1 MTKNIMDIKDTKKTK
16 KRRTNLLW
24 YIFIALGIAGI
35 LDTIVLIPF
44 MPGIDAGLIMPALFG
59 SVLILYSLLRLKKN
73 GPIIGNRKLRK
84 GAYAIFLAG
93 LILFAV
99 VEGLI
104 IYHASKTVSSDE
116 KADFILV
123 LGCGI
128 FPDGSLTQTL
138 QNRLDAALE
147 YYNQHPDAVFVV
159 SGGQGPK
166 EPVPEATAMK
176 NYLMS
181 KGIPEEK
188 ILTESKSTST
198 NENMKFSKQII
209 EERFGQIDAK
219 TVIAT
224 SDFHMFRSKMLAKHY
239 GFTPYGIPGKTPWY
253 IRPNSYL
260 REFLAVIKSVTVD
273 IMAEK

>member
-1 MTKNIMDIKDTKKTK
+1 VVYIHSLRNCRHFGYDCINTVHARNRCGVDYAGAFWFRPHSLFSFKIEKERTDHREPKASEGGVRNFFSGLNPFCCC
-16 KRRTNLLW
+16 RR
-24 YIFIALGIAGI
+24 
-35 LDTIVLIPF
+35 LDYLSCI
-44 MPGIDAGLIMPALFG
+44 
-59 SVLILYSLLRLKKN
+59 
-73 GPIIGNRKLRK
+73 
-84 GAYAIFLAG
+84 
-93 LILFAV
+93 
-99 VEGLI
+99 E
-104 IYHASKTVSSDE
+104 TVSSDE

-224 SDFHMFRSKMLAKHY
+224 VIFTCFARKCWRSTTDLRPTEY
-239 GFTPYGIPGKTPWY
+239 PGKRLGIFDRTVIY
-253 IRPNSYL
+253 ENSWRL
-260 REFLAVIKSVTVD
+260 SNP
-273 IMAEK
+273 